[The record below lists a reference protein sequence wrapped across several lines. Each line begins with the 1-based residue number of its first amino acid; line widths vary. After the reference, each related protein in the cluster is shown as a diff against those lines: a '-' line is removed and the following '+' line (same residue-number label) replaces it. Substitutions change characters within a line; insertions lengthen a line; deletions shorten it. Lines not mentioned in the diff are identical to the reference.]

1 MVVYMMAVV
10 WYKAEPS
17 AICLVIR
24 LFTMTPTVLLR
35 YTVIIIVRLQD
46 PTALCKLPS
55 YSATVVCL
63 FSFQFSLILLTA

>member
-35 YTVIIIVRLQD
+35 YTVIIIVRL
-46 PTALCKLPS
+46 
-55 YSATVVCL
+55 
-63 FSFQFSLILLTA
+63 